1 MDKAYRQSF
10 KENFVCEPL
19 PGTKEYDCVPAKPC
33 FFRFSSTNTTG
44 SRIAKISQG
53 LLWFLNLAYCH
64 ANWRVVNS
72 EHVVQMNWNTPFGT
86 KLQGSLLGTKAFPL
100 LRLNVKDILPQQTP
114 EDDYNCGIGIVAAV
128 EIILR
133 DLIGVNQDDDFKFV
147 TIFSKK
153 TLIVSFCK
161 KTKECVWSFPEDT
174 FQILPS
180 PQEMSVFGKTYLALL
195 RERWFILFDRLALL
209 YHETLCKRLDADCI
223 VDEDYIGSC
232 NKISVQQWP
241 SSVVTTKQDQF
252 PSPLG

>member
-1 MDKAYRQSF
+1 
-10 KENFVCEPL
+10 
-19 PGTKEYDCVPAKPC
+19 
-33 FFRFSSTNTTG
+33 
-44 SRIAKISQG
+44 
-53 LLWFLNLAYCH
+53 
-64 ANWRVVNS
+64 VNS

-161 KTKECVWSFPEDT
+161 KTKECV
-174 FQILPS
+174 
-180 PQEMSVFGKTYLALL
+180 
-195 RERWFILFDRLALL
+195 
-209 YHETLCKRLDADCI
+209 
-223 VDEDYIGSC
+223 
-232 NKISVQQWP
+232 
-241 SSVVTTKQDQF
+241 
-252 PSPLG
+252 